1 MKNKNIFRS
10 VAIGSLFTLA
20 VVSTTGFVNKHNY
33 IDSKLE
39 TIEEVLK
46 NHYVGQIDD
55 TKLEEGIYKGFVAGV
70 GDTYTAYYTEEE
82 FKELREQSSGVYAG
96 IGIMMTLQV
105 QDNSIEVAEIFE
117 DSPAYGIGLKV
128 NDRIIEAGG
137 QRITGDDFSDL
148 PKIIKGKPGTTVN
161 ITVYRPEEDKN
172 YEFTIE
178 RAKVTS
184 PTIYHRMLDE
194 EIGYIKITQF
204 EEVTYDQF
212 KLALKN
218 IQESGAKGLVLDVRN
233 NPGGLLEIVE
243 NIADELVPKGV
254 VVSTKDKNGKGTEYI
269 ADDKYTDMP
278 IVVIINE
285 NSASASEVLSG
296 ALKDYNRAELV
307 GTTTFGKGVVQSLVP
322 LSDGSAIKL
331 TTSQYFT
338 PSGVCIQGIGIDPD
352 YEVKLSTEKLLKGRD
367 LTDAEDDQLQKAIEV
382 IKGKIQ

>member
-1 MKNKNIFRS
+1 MQNKNMFRS
-10 VAIGSLFTLA
+10 AAIASLFTLA
-20 VVSTTGFVNKHNY
+20 VVSTTGFVGKNNY
-33 IDSKLE
+33 IGNKLE

-46 NHYVGQIDD
+46 NHYVGEIDEE
-55 TKLEEGIYKGFVAGV
+55 KLEEGIYKGFVAGV

-105 QDNSIEVAEIFE
+105 QDNSIEIAEIFE
-117 DSPAYGIGLKV
+117 GSPAQKV
-128 NDRIIEAGG
+128 GMKINDRIIEAGG

-148 PKIIKGKPGTTVN
+148 PKIIKGTPGTTVDV
-161 ITVYRPEEDKN
+161 TVYRPEENKN
-172 YEFTIE
+172 YEFTLE
-178 RAKVTS
+178 RANVTS
-184 PTIYHRMLDE
+184 PTIYHRMIDS
-194 EIGYIKITQF
+194 EIGYIQITQF

-212 KLALKN
+212 KEALEEIK
-218 IQESGAKGLVLDVRN
+218 SLGAKGLVLDVRN
-233 NPGGLLEIVE
+233 NPGGLLDIVE
-243 NIADELVPKGV
+243 QIADELVPKGV
-254 VVSTKDKNGKGTEYI
+254 VVSTKDRNGKGTEYI

-278 IVVIINE
+278 VVVLINE

-367 LTDAEDDQLQKAIEV
+367 LTEAEDDQLQKAIEV
-382 IKGKIQ
+382 IKEKIK

>member
-1 MKNKNIFRS
+1 MQNKNMFRS
-10 VAIGSLFTLA
+10 AAIASLFTLA
-20 VVSTTGFVNKHNY
+20 VVSTTGFVGKNNY
-33 IDSKLE
+33 IGNKLE

-46 NHYVGQIDD
+46 NHYVGEIDEE
-55 TKLEEGIYKGFVAGV
+55 KLEEGIYKGFVAGV

-105 QDNSIEVAEIFE
+105 QDNSIEIAEIFE
-117 DSPAYGIGLKV
+117 GSPAQKV
-128 NDRIIEAGG
+128 GMKINDRIIEAGG

-148 PKIIKGKPGTTVN
+148 PKIIKGTPGTTVDV
-161 ITVYRPEEDKN
+161 TVYRPEENKN
-172 YEFTIE
+172 YEFTLE
-178 RAKVTS
+178 RANVTS
-184 PTIYHRMLDE
+184 PTIYHRMIDS
-194 EIGYIKITQF
+194 EIGYIQITQF

-212 KLALKN
+212 KEALEEIK
-218 IQESGAKGLVLDVRN
+218 SLGAKGLVLDVRN
-233 NPGGLLEIVE
+233 NPGGLLDIVE
-243 NIADELVPKGV
+243 QIADELVPKGV
-254 VVSTKDKNGKGTEYI
+254 VVSTKDRNGKGTEYI

-278 IVVIINE
+278 VVVLINE

-367 LTDAEDDQLQKAIEV
+367 LTEAEDDQLQKAIEV
-382 IKGKIQ
+382 IKGKIK

>member
-1 MKNKNIFRS
+1 MQNKNMFRS
-10 VAIGSLFTLA
+10 AAIASLFTLA
-20 VVSTTGFVNKHNY
+20 VVSTTGFVGKNNY
-33 IDSKLE
+33 IGNKLE

-46 NHYVGQIDD
+46 NHYVGEIDEE
-55 TKLEEGIYKGFVAGV
+55 KLEEGIYKGFVAGV

-117 DSPAYGIGLKV
+117 GSPAEKV
-128 NDRIIEAGG
+128 GMKINDRIIEAGG

-148 PKIIKGKPGTTVN
+148 PKIIKGTPGTTVDV
-161 ITVYRPEEDKN
+161 TVYRPEENKN
-172 YEFTIE
+172 YEFTLE
-178 RAKVTS
+178 RANVTS
-184 PTIYHRMLDE
+184 PTIYHRMIDS
-194 EIGYIKITQF
+194 EIGYIQITQF

-212 KLALKN
+212 KEALEEIK
-218 IQESGAKGLVLDVRN
+218 SLGAKGLVLDVRN
-233 NPGGLLEIVE
+233 NPGGLLDIVE
-243 NIADELVPKGV
+243 QIADELVPKGV
-254 VVSTKDKNGKGTEYI
+254 VVSTKDRNGKGTEYI

-278 IVVIINE
+278 VVVLINE

-367 LTDAEDDQLQKAIEV
+367 LTEAEDDQLQKAIEV
-382 IKGKIQ
+382 IKGKIK